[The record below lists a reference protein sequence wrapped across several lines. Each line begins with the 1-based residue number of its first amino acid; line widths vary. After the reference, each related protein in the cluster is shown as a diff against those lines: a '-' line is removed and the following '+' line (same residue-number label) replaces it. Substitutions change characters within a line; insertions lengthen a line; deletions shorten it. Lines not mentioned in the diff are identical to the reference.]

1 MRQCYH
7 CNMDNLTHS
16 LVGLALGELTHRVLR
31 SEPDPARAATRR
43 RLLLVCGALAS
54 NFPDLDLVLTPL
66 APEPLGYLLH
76 HRGHT
81 HTLLYALPQALL
93 LLAALWAFWPK
104 ARALLRTDA
113 SARRG
118 LAAATV
124 LGLLLHL
131 GMDALNVYG
140 IHPFAP
146 FDARWLYGDMVFIVE
161 PVFWL
166 ALGTPLAAHVAAP
179 RWRRSLLALLI
190 AVPLLF
196 VFTGHLQW
204 GSFAALAALWALSQ
218 LLTRR
223 VGERTALLAGVG
235 LVGAFVLL
243 QGAMAQLARDELRT
257 ALRRDNPGVHIF
269 DLPLS
274 AFPANPLCWGAIAVT
289 DDGPGGYRIRRGVLS
304 LAPAWNPP
312 ASCPP
317 AIAGV
322 RVAAATS
329 PGAAGLAW
337 AWEERGRRAQ
347 LRALRA
353 SDCRVDAWL
362 RFARAPSL
370 ANGAATDVRYGLP
383 GAPNFSSLPYAA
395 QAGLPCP
402 AALPR
407 WGYPRADLLGLH

>member
-1 MRQCYH
+1 
-7 CNMDNLTHS
+7 MDNLTHS

-31 SEPDPARAATRR
+31 TEPDPARAATRR
-43 RLLLVCGALAS
+43 RLLLTCGARAS
-54 NFPDLDLVLTPL
+54 NFPDLDLVLTGL

-93 LLAALWAFWPK
+93 LLAALWAFWPN
-104 ARALLRTDA
+104 ARALLRT
-113 SARRG
+113 SAAACHG

-146 FDARWLYGDMVFIVE
+146 FDPRWYYGDMVFIVE

-166 ALGTPLAAHVAAP
+166 ALGTPLAAHVAAR
-179 RWRRSLLALLI
+179 RWRRLLLGLLI

-204 GSFAALAALWALSQ
+204 GSFAAVAALWALSQ

-223 VGERTALLAGVG
+223 LGERTALLAGVG
-235 LVGAFVLL
+235 LVAAFVLL
-243 QGAMAQLARDELRT
+243 QGAMAHLARGELSAELR
-257 ALRRDNPGVHIF
+257 REDPGVRIL

-289 DDGPGGYRIRRGVLS
+289 LDGTGGYRIRRGVLS
-304 LAPAWNPP
+304 LAPDWNPP
-312 ASCPP
+312 ASCPV

-322 RVAAATS
+322 RVPPV
-329 PGAAGLAW
+329 PGPEPASLAW
-337 AWEERGRRAQ
+337 AWEERGSAAG

-353 SDCRVDAWL
+353 GDCRVDAWL

-370 ANGAATDVRYGLP
+370 ANGVATDVRYGLP
-383 GAPNFSSLPYAA
+383 GVPGFSTLPYAA
-395 QAGLPCP
+395 QAGSPCP
-402 AALPR
+402 AWVPR

>member
-1 MRQCYH
+1 
-7 CNMDNLTHS
+7 MDNLTHS

-31 SEPDPARAATRR
+31 AEPDPARASTRR

-93 LLAALWAFWPK
+93 LFAALWAFWPR
-104 ARALLRTDA
+104 ARALLRADGTT
-113 SARRG
+113 RLG
-118 LAAATV
+118 LAAAAV

-146 FDARWLYGDMVFIVE
+146 FDPRWYYGDMVFIVE

-179 RWRRSLLALLI
+179 RWRRLLLGLLL

-204 GSFAALAALWALSQ
+204 GSFVAIAAIWILSQ

-223 VGERTALLAGVG
+223 RGERAALLAGVG
-235 LVGAFVLL
+235 LVACFVLL
-243 QGAMAQLARDELRT
+243 QGAMADMARGELRA
-257 ALRRDNPGVHIF
+257 ALQREDPGARIL

-274 AFPANPLCWGAIAVT
+274 AFPANPLCWGAIAVSE
-289 DDGPGGYRIRRGVLS
+289 DGTGGYRIRRGVLS
-304 LAPAWNPP
+304 LAPGLNPP

-322 RVAAATS
+322 RVA
-329 PGAAGLAW
+329 PGTAGLAW
-337 AWEERGRRAQ
+337 AWEERGRLAS
-347 LRALRA
+347 LRALR
-353 SDCRVDAWL
+353 SGDCRVDAWL

-370 ANGAATDVRYGLP
+370 ANGTATDVRYGLP
-383 GAPNFSSLPYAA
+383 GAPNFSTLPYAA

-402 AALPR
+402 PGLPR
-407 WGYPRADLLGLH
+407 WGYPRADLLGMH

>member
-1 MRQCYH
+1 
-7 CNMDNLTHS
+7 MDNLTHS
-16 LVGLALGELTHRVLR
+16 LAGLALGELTHRVLR
-31 SEPDPARAATRR
+31 SEPEPARAATRR

-93 LLAALWAFWPK
+93 LLAALWASWPR
-104 ARALLRTDA
+104 ARDLLRTSGA
-113 SARRG
+113 ARRG
-118 LAAATV
+118 LLAATV

-146 FDARWLYGDMVFIVE
+146 FDPRWYYGDMVFIVE

-179 RWRRSLLALLI
+179 RRRRFLLGLLI

-196 VFTGHLQW
+196 VFSGHLQW
-204 GSFAALAALWALSQ
+204 GSFALLAALWLLSQ

-223 VGERTALLAGVG
+223 LGERAALLAGVG
-235 LVGAFVLL
+235 TVAVFVLL
-243 QGAMAQLARDELRT
+243 QGAMAQLARAELAA
-257 ALRRDNPGVHIF
+257 ALRREDPGARIL

-274 AFPANPLCWGAIAVT
+274 AFPANPLCWGAIAIT
-289 DDGPGGYRIRRGVLS
+289 RDGAAEGTGGYRIRRGVLS
-304 LAPAWNPP
+304 LAPGWNPP
-312 ASCPP
+312 ARCPAP
-317 AIAGV
+317 IAGV
-322 RVAAATS
+322 QVRPT
-329 PGAAGLAW
+329 PGSSLAW
-337 AWEERGRRAQ
+337 AWEERGSVDK

-353 SDCRVDAWL
+353 ADCRVDAWL

-383 GAPNFSSLPYAA
+383 GAPNFSTLPYAA
-395 QAGLPCP
+395 QAGSPCP
-402 AALPR
+402 SPVPR
-407 WGYPRADLLGLH
+407 WGHPRADLLGLPGLP